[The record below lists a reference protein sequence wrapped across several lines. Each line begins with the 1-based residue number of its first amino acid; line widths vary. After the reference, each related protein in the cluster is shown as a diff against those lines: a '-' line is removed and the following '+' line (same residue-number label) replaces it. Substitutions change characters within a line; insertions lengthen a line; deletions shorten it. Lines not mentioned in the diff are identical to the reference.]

1 MLTQPVLPVLDTQ
14 GIAKGIQQWVPELC
28 AHGPS
33 TPKIKRII
41 NMTIILITPQITI
54 YYLL

>member
-33 TPKIKRII
+33 TPKIKRIV